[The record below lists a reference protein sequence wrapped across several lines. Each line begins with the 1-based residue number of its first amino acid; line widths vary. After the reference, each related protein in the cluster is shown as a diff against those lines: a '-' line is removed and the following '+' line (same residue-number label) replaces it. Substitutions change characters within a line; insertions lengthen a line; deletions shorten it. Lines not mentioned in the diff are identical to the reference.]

1 MSRARLARVLTLPL
15 LAFGLALGL
24 APGARAQTVSPE
36 QAKALRTACEADVQ
50 KLCAGV
56 QPGGGRLVQCLKEHK
71 EEVTP
76 PCQATLGALAAS
88 LRKQ

>member
-1 MSRARLARVLTLPL
+1 MTPARLACVLALPF
-15 LAFGLALGL
+15 LAFGLV
-24 APGARAQTVSPE
+24 PGARAQTISAE
-36 QAKALRTACEADVQ
+36 QAKAVRTACEADVK

-56 QPGGGRLVQCLKEHK
+56 QPGGGRLIQCLKEHK
-71 EEVTP
+71 DEVTP

>member
-1 MSRARLARVLTLPL
+1 MSRAPLASVLAMPL

-24 APGARAQTVSPE
+24 APEARAQNISPE
-36 QAKALRTACEADVQ
+36 QAKALRTACEADVK

-71 EEVTP
+71 DEVTP
-76 PCQATLGALAAS
+76 PCQASLGALAAS